1 MQNIALCFPRF
12 RAILGIPSLL
22 SKQPINS
29 TGKSNNFIENLKKA
43 FKNAKIEQNNEIVIH
58 NTKPLK
64 NI

>member
-22 SKQPINS
+22 SKQP
-29 TGKSNNFIENLKKA
+29 TLTSNNFIENLKKA